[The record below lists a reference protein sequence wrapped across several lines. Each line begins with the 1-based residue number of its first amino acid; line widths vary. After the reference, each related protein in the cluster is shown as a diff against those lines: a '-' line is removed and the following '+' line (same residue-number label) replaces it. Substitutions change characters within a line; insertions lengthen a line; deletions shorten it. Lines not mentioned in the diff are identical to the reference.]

1 MAGFEVSLN
10 GRIGLSTEAWG
21 TLLKGTASARRVS
34 GATALLSD
42 VIGAPGPGTG
52 MWSALFDPSRTMI
65 WDVRLGFEKHWTVG
79 KTDVTFFGDAYRSF
93 QGGATGNE
101 LLPLPESATKGLRTG
116 TAGRFGLKLGF

>member
-1 MAGFEVSLN
+1 MSLN